1 MAFEPQ
7 TSKLEARYTKRLEK
21 ITIQTNLTFN
31 TNGEKIEKVLFTRA
45 LPCVSISSVNAGNV
59 NFDVKV
65 EGYALVLLEGGDITT
80 LTSSNASTS
89 SYNNVLIMQ
98 DSQIFANTTN
108 IRIENVS
115 ATDLTVSFTCAYDV
129 SIILIDNQNINY
141 ISSAAPANE
150 KVAKID
156 YNTITS
162 TFNQS
167 FELST
172 EIDLPNGVKKVLLTE
187 STAVLKDASVSNDL
201 VTLHGEL
208 FTRLI
213 YLTNDEK
220 PKLKTELYQSDFHQ
234 EVLATGVTDNQ
245 KAFAGLMTCSNA
257 FEIQGEL
264 ESSKGIVLL
273 KNGFNANIFIVT
285 SSSIDFVVDAF
296 CPYHEMNMNHQ
307 SFISQQVVCEKTVND
322 KIDGNIAFSQD
333 DVRIDKVVMSSTGF
347 GVVDNV
353 KIVDSDVVVSGTAYV
368 NVVYLLDDDNNTM
381 QAVQVEIPFESVVRC
396 DDIKDTDTAIASV
409 VIKDT
414 EARNKRAKEIDVLAD
429 IILSVRVLRDN
440 SEVVLNEITL
450 SDSRQTPEANMG
462 LYVIDQAEDLWTV
475 AKALLINPDVLM
487 EQNPNLTFPIT
498 KPTQVFVYRQ
508 EKIDEK

>member
-1 MAFEPQ
+1 M
-7 TSKLEARYTKRLEK
+7 
-21 ITIQTNLTFN
+21 
-31 TNGEKIEKVLFTRA
+31 
-45 LPCVSISSVNAGNV
+45 
-59 NFDVKV
+59 
-65 EGYALVLLEGGDITT
+65 
-80 LTSSNASTS
+80 
-89 SYNNVLIMQ
+89 
-98 DSQIFANTTN
+98 
-108 IRIENVS
+108 
-115 ATDLTVSFTCAYDV
+115 
-129 SIILIDNQNINY
+129 
-141 ISSAAPANE
+141 
-150 KVAKID
+150 
-156 YNTITS
+156 
-162 TFNQS
+162 
-167 FELST
+167 
-172 EIDLPNGVKKVLLTE
+172 
-187 STAVLKDASVSNDL
+187 

-264 ESSKGIVLL
+264 ESSKGIILL

-296 CPYHEMNMNHQ
+296 CPYREMNMNHQ

-322 KIDGNIAFSQD
+322 KIDGNISFSQD